1 MSSPYT
7 PVPPGMPKEGIDFQ
21 DLMRRYQE
29 ASGQFDE
36 FAKDPSRQGEALL
49 AEQVAPDLEP
59 YKEAP
64 SQAPVLPM
72 QTAMPSGDMMPQD
85 VQQAQNADAFAKG
98 TPVNLPGQAP
108 AQGGALQNILSR
120 ASVTS
125 ASAGQA
131 NPTVPIPGNAA
142 PPDEFEEQV
151 RKAQEANV
159 AELKAAQDSDRMQ
172 KGMGQ
177 LAQAAEMFGQA
188 FTRGDA
194 NPEVLKM
201 LGEGGKGVAVDNF
214 KAKLDAKEKGLKNI
228 LELEQARDTVAKVKL
243 NKQMNDPGS
252 DVSKLVRSR
261 IIKDN
266 PGLAS
271 SLANLSAAQLK
282 ELGFKIDNEAMMEFK
297 KLQLELSRER
307 LEDARKKEGRL
318 GEKQKWQ
325 MDEKNEISDKQTETV
340 NNYKLSIAAL
350 DSIGKKARLFD
361 KGPVADRVASMR
373 RFLGND
379 NAKVTAF
386 KAETG
391 RMLANY
397 MRSISGSAIAE
408 QEAQRLSKL
417 VPSPELSD
425 ASFVEVL
432 KTFKEELERSKRITL
447 ESFEQ
452 QGKNVDKFKTD
463 APAQSNVIKRKTK
476 DGRIALFDEN
486 KKFLGYEK

>member
-1 MSSPYT
+1 
-7 PVPPGMPKEGIDFQ
+7 
-21 DLMRRYQE
+21 
-29 ASGQFDE
+29 
-36 FAKDPSRQGEALL
+36 
-49 AEQVAPDLEP
+49 
-59 YKEAP
+59 
-64 SQAPVLPM
+64 
-72 QTAMPSGDMMPQD
+72 
-85 VQQAQNADAFAKG
+85 
-98 TPVNLPGQAP
+98 
-108 AQGGALQNILSR
+108 
-120 ASVTS
+120 
-125 ASAGQA
+125 
-131 NPTVPIPGNAA
+131 
-142 PPDEFEEQV
+142 
-151 RKAQEANV
+151 
-159 AELKAAQDSDRMQ
+159 
-172 KGMGQ
+172 
-177 LAQAAEMFGQA
+177 
-188 FTRGDA
+188 
-194 NPEVLKM
+194 
-201 LGEGGKGVAVDNF
+201 
-214 KAKLDAKEKGLKNI
+214 
-228 LELEQARDTVAKVKL
+228 
-243 NKQMNDPGS
+243 
-252 DVSKLVRSR
+252 
-261 IIKDN
+261 
-266 PGLAS
+266 
-271 SLANLSAAQLK
+271 
-282 ELGFKIDNEAMMEFK
+282 MEFK